1 MSRPTFSPLF
11 ALVRRLGRDEA
22 GFILS
27 AELVLIATIIVIGL
41 VVGLSEI
48 SSAVNAELFDVAR
61 SYGSLNTGANG
72 RYGALNSGPNG
83 GPNGDL
89 GSLQQSGAEAES
101 GGTEMGG
108 F

>member
-1 MSRPTFSPLF
+1 MRRPMLSSLF
-11 ALVRRLGRDEA
+11 ALVRHLKRDEA

-61 SYGSLNTGANG
+61 SYGSLGEESDD
-72 RYGALNSGPNG
+72 RYGTLGQSGP
-83 GPNGDL
+83 
-89 GSLQQSGAEAES
+89 EAES
-101 GGTEMGG
+101 GGTDFGG